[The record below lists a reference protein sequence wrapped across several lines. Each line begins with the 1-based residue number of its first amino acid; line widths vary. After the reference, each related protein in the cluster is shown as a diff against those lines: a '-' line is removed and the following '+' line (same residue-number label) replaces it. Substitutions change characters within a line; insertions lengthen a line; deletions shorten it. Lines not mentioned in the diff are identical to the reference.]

1 MLENLEL
8 IGTGFAVVLSVLA
21 VIWAACALMGSVF
34 TRAAAKAAA
43 SAAAP
48 PAVSAPAVSAAPAQP
63 SAPIAPGVPPHHL
76 VAIAAAVAHTLGAG
90 YRVTHVAAPAH
101 KVGDWPME
109 GRIETFTAH
118 RVRTDW
124 GPTRPTLGGETPD
137 ILRGQEP

>member
-8 IGTGFAVVLSVLA
+8 IGTGFSVVMLVLA
-21 VIWAACALMGSVF
+21 VIWGACALVGSVF

-43 SAAAP
+43 AASPSVPSAAA
-48 PAVSAPAVSAAPAQP
+48 SMP

-90 YRVTHVAAPAH
+90 YRVTRVAAPAH

-118 RVRTDW
+118 RIRTDW